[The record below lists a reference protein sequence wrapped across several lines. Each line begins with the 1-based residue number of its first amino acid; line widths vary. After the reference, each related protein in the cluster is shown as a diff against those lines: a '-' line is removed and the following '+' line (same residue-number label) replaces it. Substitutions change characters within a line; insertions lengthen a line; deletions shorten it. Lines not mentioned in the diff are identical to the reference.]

1 MDEDRKG
8 SDGSLDDEPSPVTF
22 STFGQWIGTLDWGQV
37 ARHCLF
43 ALVVGV
49 AGAAGSIVLCLVVD
63 AADRFALSHRFV
75 LFALPVLGV
84 LGLLLYKALKIPA
97 HESTDD
103 VVRTFREN
111 RPVSAKLAPGILA
124 GTALTVLGG
133 GSVGKEAGALQMG
146 ASLGELVSRPFG
158 LRALHRESRA
168 RLNGYAAAC
177 GMASCFSALFFSPL
191 GATMFVLELSRFDRT
206 VVHRLPTMLVG
217 AFIGCAIARAAGI
230 GDVIPAVAVPEVS
243 VELLGGCVLVGLA
256 CGVAGTAFSWGIK
269 GAKRLLR
276 SRVGNPYLA
285 VFAGGALFAALV
297 FAFGWFG
304 YMGTGDALMG
314 RALAGDVAGWDFAV
328 KLLLTVVALGFGF
341 KGGEIMP
348 MFCIGSLLGCALG
361 AAVGLDAPLLAA
373 AGLAG
378 FFSAAS
384 RCPLAAFLI
393 GCEVFGWLAAPYL
406 VVAVAVAFLC
416 GADAGIY
423 GHGAFRGIVRLKN
436 ERRS

>member
-1 MDEDRKG
+1 MDEDCKG

-256 CGVAGTAFSWGIK
+256 CGVVGTAFSWGIK
-269 GAKRLLR
+269 GAKRFLR

-348 MFCIGSLLGCALG
+348 MFCIGSR
-361 AAVGLDAPLLAA
+361 
-373 AGLAG
+373 
-378 FFSAAS
+378 S
-384 RCPLAAFLI
+384 
-393 GCEVFGWLAAPYL
+393 E
-406 VVAVAVAFLC
+406 
-416 GADAGIY
+416 
-423 GHGAFRGIVRLKN
+423 
-436 ERRS
+436 ERRVGKECGS